1 MIYSE
6 LAKAYKKNYGFNVL
20 PVQGKRPTIV
30 WENWQIIEQSEND
43 IESLGWDDTI
53 TGIGGI
59 CGIND
64 LRNLDFDKVVN
75 EKIVE
80 MILNELGLT
89 TKYEWIVRSGSQA
102 GFHIWLK
109 VRESEMLHKSLNGPK
124 SVYRLKLKEDGFC
137 DHIELRWNKSQT
149 ILPYS
154 QHESGNKYSFLYND
168 PIKPPI
174 EVEPN
179 VLLECFGRVMR
190 PGKRKGNTCNRKEN
204 I

>member
-20 PVQGKRPTIV
+20 PVQNKRPIIS
-30 WENWQIIEQSEND
+30 WENWQIIEQSEKD
-43 IESLGWDDTI
+43 IESLGWSDTI

-89 TKYEWIVRSGSQA
+89 SKYEWIVRSGS
-102 GFHIWLK
+102 F
-109 VRESEMLHKSLNGPK
+109 
-124 SVYRLKLKEDGFC
+124 KLVF
-137 DHIELRWNKSQT
+137 T
-149 ILPYS
+149 
-154 QHESGNKYSFLYND
+154 
-168 PIKPPI
+168 
-174 EVEPN
+174 
-179 VLLECFGRVMR
+179 FG
-190 PGKRKGNTCNRKEN
+190 
-204 I
+204 